1 MSSFHQDQNNGGNHT
16 NASSTSRPQTAKSS
30 LSSRDSIQA
39 SPGSWTSRPFPTT
52 TGSIASLL
60 AVTSHV
66 SASPA
71 PLITSATSLRSISTN
86 SSTNTG
92 TWPATVTY
100 CLQSNGQPVLMFGF
114 VTTGTNGMSTITNTS
129 PSQSIVSATSG
140 SPCLGEIAIS
150 SAGNTTIVELST
162 LPVASTLSQEVTVQT
177 LTLSGTPVVYSPI
190 TLSGYNNT
198 EPIEISTSFVETVNG
213 QTTTQWGWWLIGPHG
228 RIDPPVNKPWRTGS
242 GNFGCLGGPLLCNA
256 PCGDLDVGFG
266 WFIHI
271 VSSSCSPGITGPLGW
286 PGGPIIFG
294 SGEPGDDPP
303 PYPESPEDPGNDDPN
318 DCDED
323 GMECSTTTT
332 TTPTSSSTSPIS
344 STTTMTTKSSVTSQ
358 MSSSAASKTPYFLV
372 AAGNAVQTVIEKQ
385 LQGYDA
391 EDGASYDPDVEAN
404 LVSAGTWVDVNLTAE
419 AAQLLESQSDI
430 ELIMTCGYLSL
441 FPPEPTLSTLVGTT
455 VSLTTLS
462 ASPSDFFTSIK
473 RRDNMN
479 LQGLSVTSGDVFQ
492 DRFHVRNLGEAKGK
506 AASSQS
512 FSSLHDYDPR
522 TREGLQRRDAGTR
535 LVRQL
540 RTDPPYP
547 QDLAMLAWAPG
558 VPTIA
563 GIDYIFEESKG
574 EDTWVYLVDSGVSTG
589 HWVCLEKTSNRCKN
603 ANTRLRCTRSFRATG
618 PAQIG
623 LTLTPTGFGPPKC
636 HKQRTIGNVGKPPC
650 PAY

>member
-1 MSSFHQDQNNGGNHT
+1 MMILISFLLLHLLTYTHASVAVRQVVVQETGGHVFASVVGGAGAT
-16 NASSTSRPQTAKSS
+16 SIALSASAGISASS
-30 LSSRDSIQA
+30 
-39 SPGSWTSRPFPTT
+39 GF
-52 TGSIASLL
+52 
-60 AVTSHV
+60 
-66 SASPA
+66 
-71 PLITSATSLRSISTN
+71 LITSATSLIPISTQTGAI
-86 SSTNTG
+86 SG

-100 CLQSNGQPVLMFGF
+100 CLQSSGQPVLMVGF
-114 VTTGTNGMSTITNTS
+114 VTTGTNGMSTITNTR
-129 PSQSIVSATSG
+129 PSQSVVSDTTG

-150 SAGNTTIVELST
+150 SASTTTIIQLST
-162 LPVASTLSQEVTVQT
+162 LPVASTFSQEVAAQT
-177 LTLSGTPVVYSPI
+177 LTLSGTPVVYSPT
-190 TLSGYNNT
+190 TLSGYDNT
-198 EPIEISTSFVETVNG
+198 EPMEISTSFVETVNG

-228 RIDPPVNKPWRTGS
+228 RIDPPVNRPWRTGP
-242 GNFGCLGGPLLCNA
+242 GNFGCIGGPLLCNA

-271 VSSSCSPGITGPLGW
+271 ISSKCSPGITGPPGW
-286 PGGPIIFG
+286 PGGPIISG
-294 SGEPGDDPP
+294 SGEPVDDPP
-303 PYPESPEDPGNDDPN
+303 PYPESPEDPGSGDPN

-323 GMECSTTTT
+323 EMECSTTTT
-332 TTPTSSSTSPIS
+332 TTTTSPSTSQIS
-344 STTTMTTKSSVTSQ
+344 SMTTMTTKSSVTSQ

-372 AAGNAVQTVIEKQ
+372 AAGNAVQTVIETQ

-404 LVSAGTWVDVNLTAE
+404 SVSAGTWVDVNLTAE
-419 AAQLLESQSDI
+419 AAQRLESQSDI

-441 FPPEPTLSTLVGTT
+441 FPPEPTSSVLVGTT
-455 VSLTTLS
+455 VPLTTLS
-462 ASPSDFFTSIK
+462 ASPSDFVK

-479 LQGLSVTSGDVFQ
+479 LQGLSVTSGDGFK
-492 DRFHVRNLGEAKGK
+492 DRFHVHNLGEAKGK
-506 AASSQS
+506 TASLQS
-512 FSSLHDYDPR
+512 YSSLHDYDSR

-589 HWVCLEKTSNRCKN
+589 HWVCVKVHQSNR
-603 ANTRLRCTRSFRATG
+603 L
-618 PAQIG
+618 
-623 LTLTPTGFGPPKC
+623 
-636 HKQRTIGNVGKPPC
+636 
-650 PAY
+650 